1 MEAAFIPDVSD
12 SDDCEVASGC
22 GTALVHVQLILLLT

>member
-12 SDDCEVASGC
+12 SDDYEVASSHD
-22 GTALVHVQLILLLT
+22 TTLVRVQLILLLA